1 MPNRRDFIKALGGA
15 LGAGMLTAAGAG
27 KLHSQTTARPLP
39 SAYTFSELISTG
51 GSLGSGLTLD
61 LLPGPVMLNGIGKV
75 VFYAKDTAG
84 AMGLYELDLSDPN
97 QVRKVTRQ
105 GDTLSNGDTVDSIDS
120 ADSNH
125 KGSIAVLAVNQQE
138 HIPAV
143 YLERQ
148 GGELEQ
154 VASFHQ
160 EIPGTGY
167 RFGAV
172 FSDLDLH
179 GEDDLL
185 LVSHF
190 SSEGQ
195 GGGQVGLFRLAQGEV
210 NQNTSLLLSTP
221 ALVHGQKGDVAS
233 LGLVHANH
241 DGDYVLQA
249 FTNNGQPITSL
260 QSGSQEQG
268 AAKRQGSVLLA
279 GSARKPMRQGYAA
292 LAWPQFPKPGGPPAS
307 GEIVYGPRVSPEGK
321 PAYVVHVG
329 PDRLSMVIDDRT
341 LISSGDL
348 APGGWV
354 VASMSPPM
362 AGPNGLYYFNLLGY
376 TDQNVFEFMVSN
388 GTEAKVILGMLDQVG
403 DRRIVNLLW
412 GFHTDQVDDQGRLV
426 FVAEW
431 DDQKTQSLMLA
442 VPA

>member
-27 KLHSQTTARPLP
+27 KLHSQTTGSPLP
-39 SAYTFSELISTG
+39 SAYTFRELISTG

-61 LLPGPVMLNGIGKV
+61 LLPGPVMINEMGKV
-75 VFYAKDTAG
+75 VFYARDTAG

-97 QVRKVTRQ
+97 QVRKVIRQ
-105 GDTLSNGDTVDSIDS
+105 GDALGDKTLKIINS

-125 KGSIAVLAVNQQE
+125 TGSIALLLVNQE
-138 HIPAV
+138 EGLPGV

-148 GGELEQ
+148 GGDMEQ

-160 EIPGTGY
+160 GIPGTDY
-167 RFGAV
+167 RFGAE

-179 GEDDLL
+179 GDDDVL

-190 SSEGQ
+190 SSDSGDN
-195 GGGQVGLFRLAQGEV
+195 GRVGLFLLPQGEAS
-210 NQNTSLLLSTP
+210 QNTTLVLSTP
-221 ALVHGQKGDVAS
+221 ALVHGQEGKVAS
-233 LGLVHANH
+233 LGLIHAN
-241 DGDYVLQA
+241 DKGDYVLQA
-249 FTNNGQPITSL
+249 FTNGGRPITSGTL
-260 QSGSQEQG
+260 QASGAPGGQG
-268 AAKRQGSVLLA
+268 AVLLK
-279 GSARKPMRQGYAA
+279 GNTRRPARSGYST
-292 LAWPQFPKPGGPPAS
+292 LAWPQFPKPGGPPAT
-307 GEIVYGPRVSPEGK
+307 GEIVYGPRVGPEGK
-321 PAYVVHVG
+321 PAYVVHVSD
-329 PDRLSMVIDDRT
+329 DRLSLVLDDRT
-341 LISSGDL
+341 VISSGDP

-354 VASMSPPM
+354 VTSMSPPT
-362 AGPNGLYYFNLLGY
+362 AGLNGLYYFNLLGY
-376 TDQNVFEFMVSN
+376 QEQNVFEFMVSN

-403 DRRIVNLLW
+403 DKRIVNLLW